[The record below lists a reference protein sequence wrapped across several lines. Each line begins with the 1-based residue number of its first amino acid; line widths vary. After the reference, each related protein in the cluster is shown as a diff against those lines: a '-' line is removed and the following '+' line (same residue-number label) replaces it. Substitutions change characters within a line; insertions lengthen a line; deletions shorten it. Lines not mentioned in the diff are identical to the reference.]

1 MTPSAFSLLLR
12 DAATLLVPQRVSVV
26 GFINDDDDD
35 DDDDDNDG
43 GAPAREDPPAD
54 PPASPASRALSDL
67 HALFRP
73 AHPSVAAK
81 VLFYAAQ
88 VHGARASVLAALADE
103 VWAQARAVEA
113 ESLTGAGV
121 TAGAGATLGRQVSG
135 DGGQPKRALVTLIDS

>member
-12 DAATLLVPQRVSVV
+12 DAATLLAPQRVSIVE
-26 GFINDDDDD
+26 FIINDDDDD
-35 DDDDDNDG
+35 DNGGG

-103 VWAQARAVEA
+103 VGAQARAVEA
-113 ESLTGAGV
+113 ENLMGAG
-121 TAGAGATLGRQVSG
+121 Q
-135 DGGQPKRALVTLIDS
+135 

>member
-12 DAATLLVPQRVSVV
+12 DAATLLAPQRVSIVE
-26 GFINDDDDD
+26 FIINDDDDD
-35 DDDDDNDG
+35 DNGGG

-88 VHGARASVLAALADE
+88 VQGVPPPVLAALADE
-103 VWAQARAVEA
+103 VGAQARGVEA

-121 TAGAGATLGRQVSG
+121 TAGAGATLGRPVSG
-135 DGGQPKRALVTLIDS
+135 DGGQPKKALVTLVDS